1 MIIHILIHNW
11 NICGIILFSV
21 CIFLKGNGR
30 SFLEFLNSAV
40 AIEFFFHF
48 QEAAVDADKVFLA
61 AIDKFNAMVSKS
73 NAYAPDGTSLHPV
86 LHKM

>member
-1 MIIHILIHNW
+1 M
-11 NICGIILFSV
+11 GGV
-21 CIFLKGNGR
+21 FLD
-30 SFLEFLNSAV
+30 FLTHLLPLN
-40 AIEFFFHF
+40 FFFHF
-48 QEAAVDADKVFLA
+48 QEVAVDADKVFLA